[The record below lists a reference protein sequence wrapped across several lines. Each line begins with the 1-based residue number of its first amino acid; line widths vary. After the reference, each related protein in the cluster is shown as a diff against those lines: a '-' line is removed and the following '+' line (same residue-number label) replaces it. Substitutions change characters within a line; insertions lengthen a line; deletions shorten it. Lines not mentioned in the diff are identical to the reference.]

1 MKAIVR
7 RLARR
12 SRISNAAAADQVDR
26 IIHDVLSKLKKGEP
40 ARIPG
45 LGSFESATKFMPE
58 KRADEHN
65 C

>member
-1 MKAIVR
+1 MKAIIR

-26 IIHDVLSKLKKGEP
+26 IIHDILSKLKKGET

-45 LGSFESATKFMPE
+45 LGSFESAIRFKPE
-58 KRADEHN
+58 KVKHEHER
-65 C
+65 

>member
-1 MKAIVR
+1 MKAIIR

-26 IIHDVLSKLKKGEP
+26 IIHEILTKLKKGEP

-45 LGSFESATKFMPE
+45 LGSFETQSIFRPE
-58 KRADEHN
+58 AQDERGD
-65 C
+65 